1 MLYGGKKVVRFLI
14 WSPVKTVWPSPVLTL
29 CVLVG
34 AVDDNTWGLGEICNG
49 FGRVRSVEIMKAA
62 SWPEQVLADQE
73 SNLRKNG
80 FSAFKRLEGTL
91 PCWIT

>member
-1 MLYGGKKVVRFLI
+1 MVLGG
-14 WSPVKTVWPSPVLTL
+14 
-29 CVLVG
+29 
-34 AVDDNTWGLGEICNG
+34 
-49 FGRVRSVEIMKAA
+49 VRSVEILKAA

-80 FSAFKRLEGTL
+80 CSAFKRLEGTL